1 MGIILV
7 AFGLVGCVL
16 FGARNV
22 LSPTTIPEQEEHR
35 ITLIAVGDV
44 MLSRAVAERMRAHG
58 ADYPF
63 SGTRDILR
71 EGDIVFGN
79 LETPIVEGR
88 AISYGEMTF
97 RADTEAA
104 GALARAGF
112 TIVSLANN
120 HTTNFGPDGLRA
132 TFRHLSDAG
141 IAYAGAGNNRAE
153 AYAPAYVERNG
164 TTFAFLAYTYAP
176 DTYGWGSDPDMPGLA
191 GLDIGRMT
199 TAVREAKEHAD
210 IVVVS
215 MHAGDEYATDPNE
228 TQRTFA
234 RAAIDAGALLVVG
247 HHPHV
252 LQPFERYNG
261 GLILYSLGNFVFDQV
276 IPETQQSVIARIVFT
291 ENDIED
297 VSFIPVSIN
306 DLSRPVVVS
315 NEEGKS
321 IIERIVGTT
330 E

>member
-1 MGIILV
+1 
-7 AFGLVGCVL
+7 
-16 FGARNV
+16 
-22 LSPTTIPEQEEHR
+22 
-35 ITLIAVGDV
+35 
-44 MLSRAVAERMRAHG
+44 
-58 ADYPF
+58 
-63 SGTRDILR
+63 
-71 EGDIVFGN
+71 
-79 LETPIVEGR
+79 
-88 AISYGEMTF
+88 
-97 RADTEAA
+97 
-104 GALARAGF
+104 
-112 TIVSLANN
+112 
-120 HTTNFGPDGLRA
+120 
-132 TFRHLSDAG
+132 
-141 IAYAGAGNNRAE
+141 
-153 AYAPAYVERNG
+153 
-164 TTFAFLAYTYAP
+164 
-176 DTYGWGSDPDMPGLA
+176 
-191 GLDIGRMT
+191 
-199 TAVREAKEHAD
+199 
-210 IVVVS
+210 

-228 TQRTFA
+228 TQRMFA